1 MQTFD
6 VLSPD
11 GEPLFL
17 ANFLNEKKAK
27 LEEHERPRH
36 RWVRN
41 QEELDAFLRQHDI
54 LGRATYHTVAKL
66 KPGSWRKKENVHATL
81 FIWAETDFKDHPGL
95 GREEICRRIE
105 AIPDRIKPTFCVFSG
120 HGVHLYWLLKEPE
133 DASPGEAQRR
143 IEEALAL
150 ACNYI
155 GGDPH
160 VVDTARLLRT
170 PGSHNTREPGES
182 LPVRFEAV
190 EMSRR
195 YDLGDLVD
203 LWLEAHPILPSPIKT
218 NGHAQ
223 GAFDYQPGGSEG
235 PTAEGPVHI
244 EVRLAAMRFKGRGDT
259 AINPTQLAATASLTG
274 AGRPIVE
281 TVAKVLAATQAA
293 VKDDDRC
300 VSWDWAA
307 EEAEILRMCYGLVN
321 KAMEENGEDLSHT
334 LPDDLYDQWQQ
345 ALQQG
350 KRPQICGGGARR
362 AHVRGFPWE
371 TKSTTDDT
379 QEDERSEEP
388 PRDEPKEE
396 HANGRTTPGNL
407 LGSAWYFG
415 DPVPE
420 QPPMLVP
427 FLIPARGFGYLGG
440 QWGTMKTF
448 ILNDLSVAV
457 ASNGKFAGQQVS
469 GPGVVIQIE
478 LEGSHNEARMFA
490 AACVRQCRDE
500 RLPIVHLKKE
510 PPKILINGQ
519 PNPRFREWIVQLA
532 EFAKA
537 VAVQFDLP
545 TALITIDPQN
555 KVAGFKDEQSS
566 SEGQFVSDA
575 FSELAK
581 MAECTVLVSDHFGKD
596 PSAGLR
602 GTSVKETNPLFI
614 LNTSEQQKDVYA
626 RRQLEIR
633 KMRNGPSGLA
643 IEFWM
648 EDQDVVVDQIV
659 RNEDNTTS
667 VQPATVKTLVIR
679 WGEGLRPISQTGGRV
694 SRNEVPPTSQRALA
708 VLAELIE
715 DVGIALPGGCNAPL
729 GQRGIPLSIWRQA
742 LVKEGVIG
750 GPKPHVAFTRIRE
763 ALSNHQEIE
772 TSEEFAWIPL
782 TQKGSGVL

>member
-203 LWLEAHPILPSPIKT
+203 FWLEAHPILPSPIKT

-321 KAMEENGEDLSHT
+321 KRWRRTAKTSAIRSPTTCTTNGNRRFSRASGHRFAVA
-334 LPDDLYDQWQQ
+334 
-345 ALQQG
+345 ALVGRTSAASPG
-350 KRPQICGGGARR
+350 KRRARQ
-362 AHVRGFPWE
+362 
-371 TKSTTDDT
+371 TT
-379 QEDERSEEP
+379 
-388 PRDEPKEE
+388 PRRT
-396 HANGRTTPGNL
+396 NGRKNHRGTNRRKNMRTGEPL
-407 LGSAWYFG
+407 PATCLVRLGTSA
-415 DPVPE
+415 
-420 QPPMLVP
+420 
-427 FLIPARGFGYLGG
+427 IPCRNSHRCWFRSS
-440 QWGTMKTF
+440 F
-448 ILNDLSVAV
+448 PRV
-457 ASNGKFAGQQVS
+457 ASATLAGS
-469 GPGVVIQIE
+469 
-478 LEGSHNEARMFA
+478 
-490 AACVRQCRDE
+490 
-500 RLPIVHLKKE
+500 
-510 PPKILINGQ
+510 
-519 PNPRFREWIVQLA
+519 
-532 EFAKA
+532 
-537 VAVQFDLP
+537 
-545 TALITIDPQN
+545 
-555 KVAGFKDEQSS
+555 
-566 SEGQFVSDA
+566 
-575 FSELAK
+575 
-581 MAECTVLVSDHFGKD
+581 
-596 PSAGLR
+596 
-602 GTSVKETNPLFI
+602 
-614 LNTSEQQKDVYA
+614 
-626 RRQLEIR
+626 
-633 KMRNGPSGLA
+633 
-643 IEFWM
+643 
-648 EDQDVVVDQIV
+648 
-659 RNEDNTTS
+659 
-667 VQPATVKTLVIR
+667 
-679 WGEGLRPISQTGGRV
+679 GGR
-694 SRNEVPPTSQRALA
+694 
-708 VLAELIE
+708 
-715 DVGIALPGGCNAPL
+715 
-729 GQRGIPLSIWRQA
+729 
-742 LVKEGVIG
+742 
-750 GPKPHVAFTRIRE
+750 
-763 ALSNHQEIE
+763 
-772 TSEEFAWIPL
+772 
-782 TQKGSGVL
+782 